1 MQQLY
6 DYFTLLEQLDVF
18 QRKEIESRSRDLGYV
33 EPDVIINQDET
44 GDGVYVIAQGVVE
57 VVTQSPDS
65 KTDRV
70 IAYLCKGDF
79 FGELSV
85 LTGEPRSA
93 SIRACEDVHLLK
105 IPSPDFLH
113 LIKSIPQFGH
123 FFSTHLAARLYRL
136 TRETAT
142 RSQCMDFGGN
152 LENFDVLLI
161 FQTITSSG
169 QAGELRLLDDAN
181 NLFGSFYFQGPTI
194 THGRF
199 AHLTGVEAMWQVFL
213 ETNLE
218 GSFVF
223 QITDQPT
230 VPYDEQSAI
239 GGDGMDLLM
248 QAASKRDYF
257 QAMPE
262 EWRNLSGRLGR
273 LTEQLHWQ
281 EQPEHAALAN
291 QVWEFIANRPQVLAS
306 MWRRLNVCSFH
317 LASVGKQL
325 AATGQASYEVEL
337 QAETESA

>member
-1 MQQLY
+1 MHLLY
-6 DYFTLLEQLDVF
+6 DYFTLLDQLDVF
-18 QRKEIESRSRDLGYV
+18 QRKEIEARCKDLGYV
-33 EPDVIINQDET
+33 EPAVIINQDET
-44 GDGVYVIAQGVVE
+44 GDGVYIIAQGVVE
-57 VVTQSPDS
+57 VVAQSPNS

-70 IAYLCKGDF
+70 LAYLCKGDF

-113 LIKSIPQFGH
+113 LIKQIPQFGH
-123 FFSTHLAARLYRL
+123 YFCTHLAARLYRL

-223 QITDQPT
+223 QITEQPS
-230 VPYDEQSAI
+230 VPYDAQSAI

-257 QAMPE
+257 QALPE
-262 EWRNLSGRLGR
+262 EWRKLSGRLGR
-273 LTEQLHWQ
+273 QSEQLVWQ
-281 EQPEHAALAN
+281 EQPEHAALAA
-291 QVWEFIANRPQVLAS
+291 QVWEFITNRPQVLES
-306 MWRRLNVCSFH
+306 MWRRLNTCSLH
-317 LASVGKQL
+317 LANVTKQL
-325 AATGQASYEVEL
+325 VATGQATYEL
-337 QAETESA
+337 ESAEEST

>member
-6 DYFTLLEQLDVF
+6 DYFTLLDQVDVF
-18 QRKEIESRSRDLGYV
+18 QRKEIESRSKDLGYV
-33 EPDVIINQDET
+33 EPDVIINQDDT
-44 GDGVYVIAQGVVE
+44 GDGVYIIAQGVVE

-113 LIKSIPQFGH
+113 LIKQIPQFGH
-123 FFSTHLAARLYRL
+123 FFSMHLAARLYRL

-181 NLFGSFYFQGPTI
+181 NLFGSFYFKGPTI

-199 AHLTGVEAMWQVFL
+199 AHLSGVEAMWQVFL
-213 ETNLE
+213 ETNLD

-223 QITDQPT
+223 QITEEPT
-230 VPYDEQSAI
+230 VPYDEQGVI

-257 QAMPE
+257 QALPE
-262 EWRNLSGRLGR
+262 EWRTLSGRLGR
-273 LTEQLHWQ
+273 LTDQLEWA

-306 MWRRLNVCSFH
+306 MWRRLNVSSYH
-317 LASVGKQL
+317 LASVAKQL
-325 AATGQASYEVEL
+325 VATGQASYEVE
-337 QAETESA
+337 AEPART